1 MRTGHGPAGPD
12 APASHL
18 CFGPDMR
25 RGAIIKHTR
34 SPVPSLACS
43 PRSLAVRGRCMA
55 VATARRPPS
64 PPQHFFGGAGQD
76 TPRTLPTRPAQHAHP
91 PRLVRPV
98 RTWACAQP
106 EGEGARPEIVSR
118 VSRRI
123 VASPHRFSAGA
134 AHRPPGAWGPCVW
147 PPVCSCGMPRP
158 HRRGPWP
165 AGRVPGK
172 SCFGAHGGFQRDR
185 AAPPRR
191 CFPRKGQHT
200 SPPGPWGPWGRLCA
214 HVGCARSRLVGR
226 WGVWLSSEKTVFWGA
241 WRVPARPN
249 STPLARF
256 ASKRA
261 AHIRRW
267 PWEAVGPR
275 LCSRGRRQRPSC
287 RSMGRAV
294 LLRENRVL
302 GRMAGSSATQQQPL
316 GAFRLGKGSPHRALA
331 LGGRGAAF
339 VFPCDRGARGRLVG
353 RRGVRSCSEKHVCWG
368 AWRVPA
374 RPNSTRLARF
384 ASERAAHDAPWPLG
398 AVGPPLCSRGI
409 RQRPACRSMG
419 RLAVV

>member
-18 CFGPDMR
+18 CFCPDMR

-64 PPQHFFGGAGQD
+64 PPQHVLGGAGQD

-91 PRLVRPV
+91 PPLVRPV

-106 EGEGARPEIVSR
+106 EGARPVIVSR

-134 AHRPPGAWGPCVW
+134 AHSPPGAWGPCMW

-172 SCFGAHGGFQRDR
+172 SCFGAHGGSQRDR
-185 AAPPRR
+185 
-191 CFPRKGQHT
+191 
-200 SPPGPWGPWGRLCA
+200 
-214 HVGCARSRLVGR
+214 
-226 WGVWLSSEKTVFWGA
+226 
-241 WRVPARPN
+241 
-249 STPLARF
+249 
-256 ASKRA
+256 
-261 AHIRRW
+261 
-267 PWEAVGPR
+267 
-275 LCSRGRRQRPSC
+275 
-287 RSMGRAV
+287 
-294 LLRENRVL
+294 
-302 GRMAGSSATQQQPL
+302 
-316 GAFRLGKGSPHRALA
+316 
-331 LGGRGAAF
+331 
-339 VFPCDRGARGRLVG
+339 
-353 RRGVRSCSEKHVCWG
+353 
-368 AWRVPA
+368 
-374 RPNSTRLARF
+374 
-384 ASERAAHDAPWPLG
+384 
-398 AVGPPLCSRGI
+398 
-409 RQRPACRSMG
+409 
-419 RLAVV
+419 RLAVGSALRRLGERPPGWRAARGAEPAAADCRRSAAACSVAAQRRTTYRGREPGLEVFVLVGDPQYWDCHRPCFDDRQYRRKRGRQKAPEVKSQFAMREFALESIMASRTERLEDFERIKDWQSQASRAHLPKWVEPASLDAGVCHGGAARWIRTES